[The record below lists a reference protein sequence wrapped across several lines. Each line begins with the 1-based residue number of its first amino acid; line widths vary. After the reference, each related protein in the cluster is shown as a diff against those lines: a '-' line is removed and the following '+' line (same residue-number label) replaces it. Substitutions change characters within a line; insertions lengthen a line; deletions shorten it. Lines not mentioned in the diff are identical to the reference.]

1 MAKILLIEDEPAIVM
16 GVKDNLEYEG
26 HEVLTA
32 EDGERGLALVRERQ
46 PDLVLLDIMLPGG
59 NNGFALCKT
68 LRGEGFAGGII
79 MLTARREEVDKV
91 RGLNLGADDYVTKP
105 FSVVELLARV
115 SAVLR
120 RGGRTVEPLARYR
133 FGAVELDFLNYQA
146 TKGGEPLALTP
157 REFKILKLFVE
168 NRGRV
173 ISRNE
178 LLDKIW
184 GYTIFPT
191 TRTVDNH
198 IVRIRKQIEA
208 NPSTPQYIVSVRGVG
223 YKFTG

>member
-1 MAKILLIEDEPAIVM
+1 MAKILVIEDEPAILM

-26 HEVLTA
+26 HEVYTA
-32 EDGERGLALVRERQ
+32 EDGEGGLAIAREKQ
-46 PDLVLLDIMLPGG
+46 PDLVVLDIMLPRS
-59 NNGFALCKT
+59 NGFSVCKT
-68 LRGEGFAGGII
+68 LRGEGYAGGII

-105 FSVVELLARV
+105 FSVVEFIARV
-115 SAVLR
+115 NAVLR
-120 RGGRTVEPLARYR
+120 RGARSSEPLARYR
-133 FGAVELDFLNYQA
+133 FGDVELDFLNYQA
-146 TKGGEPLALTP
+146 TRAGEPLSLTP
-157 REFKILKLFVE
+157 REFKILRLFVE

-198 IVRIRKQIEA
+198 IVRIRKQIEP
-208 NPSTPQYIVSVRGVG
+208 NPSSPQYIVSVRGVG

>member
-1 MAKILLIEDEPAIVM
+1 MAKVLVIEDEPSILM

-26 HEVLTA
+26 HEVHTA
-32 EDGERGLALVRERQ
+32 EDGDAGLELAREKQ
-46 PDLVLLDIMLPGG
+46 PDLVVIDIMLPGT
-59 NNGFALCKT
+59 NGFSICKT

-79 MLTARREEVDKV
+79 MLTARKEEVDKV
-91 RGLNLGADDYVTKP
+91 RGLNMGADDYVTKP
-105 FSVVELLARV
+105 FSVVEFIARV
-115 SAVLR
+115 NAVLR
-120 RGGRTVEPLARYR
+120 RGVRAAEPLARYR
-133 FGAVELDFLNYQA
+133 FGDIELDFLNYQA
-146 TKGGEPLALTP
+146 TRGDKPLTLTP
-157 REFKILKLFVE
+157 REFKILRLFVE

-198 IVRIRKQIEA
+198 IVRIRKQIEP
-208 NPSTPQYIVSVRGVG
+208 NPSTPQYIISVRGVG

>member
-1 MAKILLIEDEPAIVM
+1 MAKILVIEDEPDILM

-26 HEVLTA
+26 HEVHTA
-32 EDGERGLALVRERQ
+32 ETGETGLELAREHR
-46 PDLVLLDIMLPGG
+46 PDLIVLDIMLPGA
-59 NNGFALCKT
+59 NGFQVCKT
-68 LRGEGFAGGII
+68 LRGEGFAGGVI
-79 MLTARREEVDKV
+79 MLTARKEEVDKV

-105 FSVVELLARV
+105 FSVVEFVARV
-115 SAVLR
+115 NAVLR
-120 RGGRTVEPLARYR
+120 RRTQTTEPLSRYR
-133 FGAVELDFLNYQA
+133 FDDIELDFLNYQA
-146 TKGGEPLALTP
+146 TRGGENLSLTP
-157 REFKILKLFVE
+157 REFKILRLFVE

-198 IVRIRKQIEA
+198 IVRIRKQIEP
-208 NPSTPQYIVSVRGVG
+208 NPSTPHYIISVRGVG

>member
-1 MAKILLIEDEPAIVM
+1 MAKVLVIEDEPSILM
-16 GVKDNLEYEG
+16 GVKDNLEFEG
-26 HEVLTA
+26 HEVHTA
-32 EDGERGLALVRERQ
+32 EDGDTGLEVARETQ
-46 PDLVLLDIMLPGG
+46 PDLIVIDIMLPGT
-59 NNGFALCKT
+59 NGFTVCKT

-79 MLTARREEVDKV
+79 MLTARKEEVDKV

-105 FSVVELLARV
+105 FSVVEFIAR
-115 SAVLR
+115 
-120 RGGRTVEPLARYR
+120 
-133 FGAVELDFLNYQA
+133 QA
-146 TKGGEPLALTP
+146 TRGDKPLTLTP
-157 REFKILKLFVE
+157 REFKILRLFVE

-198 IVRIRKQIEA
+198 IVRIRKQIEP
-208 NPSTPQYIVSVRGVG
+208 NPSTPQYIISVRGVG